1 MAIVHKAQ
9 VFSCVPRN
17 YSLVLTISLEQ
28 NACGEYL
35 LHQKRNSSTWFLA
48 SSTSGFFFSLKDW
61 VFLKFEFVS
70 PELRDSEFSVWQSE
84 VSRTRKKEWPVS
96 QRGNSNSSS
105 VTGVTV
111 CKTNLVN
118 RFFFPSSFCLSPPWK
133 AVAPLCGRLST
144 ALSQN
149 KIGQIIQGHH
159 YIHRELHICGE
170 IMG

>member
-105 VTGVTV
+105 VTGVIV

-118 RFFFPSSFCLSPPWK
+118 RFFPPPVSVCLLPERPSLLSVDDWVLPSVRIK
-133 AVAPLCGRLST
+133 LAKLYKGITTFTGS
-144 ALSQN
+144 
-149 KIGQIIQGHH
+149 
-159 YIHRELHICGE
+159 YIFVVR
-170 IMG
+170 